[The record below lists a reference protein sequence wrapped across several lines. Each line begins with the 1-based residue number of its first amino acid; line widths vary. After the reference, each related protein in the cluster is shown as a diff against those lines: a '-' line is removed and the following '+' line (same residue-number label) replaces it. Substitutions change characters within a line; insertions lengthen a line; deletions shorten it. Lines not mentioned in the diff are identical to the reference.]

1 MNKGCTGA
9 RHGVNRR
16 GSAIKALGGLAD
28 NGIMTPPVLLPD
40 APMSEAENRIVDLVV
55 HKLIKEP
62 HNPSRVELRPSVL
75 AASPSAQRL
84 IDHLLQLYSERLGK
98 GFGRFEDDEDNFPMP
113 RFIRQ
118 HVFEGLTDFHTL
130 TQHMMQHLQMRSDQ
144 EELSSGGH
152 VVIARVAHGNND
164 HLLVAIIGE
173 VVGTAITR
181 ELDVVDSV
189 HLDIGN
195 LRVAGRIDLKAWRN
209 GAERYISFL
218 RGRANVAHYFKQFL
232 GCNDLVIAL
241 RETQKLVRGLEKFA
255 SDQQLDSEHRD
266 ALYQRAHGY
275 LDESGDSGEELSL
288 DQLSEQIW
296 PQAASQLREALA
308 DEALELAN
316 GFVPDRRAIK
326 PLLRFKAASPGW
338 KLEFD
343 RSSLRSGAVIYD
355 RQHDRL
361 ILTEIPESLR
371 RELTREE

>member
-1 MNKGCTGA
+1 M
-9 RHGVNRR
+9 
-16 GSAIKALGGLAD
+16 SQAD
-28 NGIMTPPVLLPD
+28 
-40 APMSEAENRIVDLVV
+40 NRIVDLVI

-62 HNPSRVELRPSVL
+62 HSASRTELRR
-75 AASPSAQRL
+75 ASLPVTTSAQRL
-84 IDHLLQLYSERLGK
+84 VDHLVMLYAERLGK

-118 HVFEGLTDFHTL
+118 HVFEGLIDFHTL

-152 VVIARVAHGNND
+152 VIIARVASGTAD
-164 HLLVAIIGE
+164 HLFVAIVGE
-173 VVGTAITR
+173 VVGTAITG
-181 ELDVVDSV
+181 ELDVVDSL
-189 HLDIGN
+189 HLDTSN

-255 SDQQLDSEHRD
+255 ADQQLDGAHRD
-266 ALYQRAHGY
+266 ELYQRAHQY
-275 LDESGDSGEELSL
+275 LDESGDNGEELSL
-288 DQLSEQIW
+288 NQMSQTLW
-296 PQAASQLREALA
+296 PQAAGQLREALT
-308 DEALELAN
+308 DEALELAS
-316 GFVPDRRAIK
+316 GFIPDRRAIK
-326 PLLRFKAASPGW
+326 PLLRFKASSPAW

-371 RELTREE
+371 RELTRED